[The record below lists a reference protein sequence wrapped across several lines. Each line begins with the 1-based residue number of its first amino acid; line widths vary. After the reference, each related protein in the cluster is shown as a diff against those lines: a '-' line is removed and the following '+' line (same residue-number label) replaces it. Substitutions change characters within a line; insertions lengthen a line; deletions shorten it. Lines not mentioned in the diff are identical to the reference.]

1 MGGMTKN
8 ITINTPEHIDSIDGI
23 QIEQTITQPE
33 DLELG
38 HVKVGDATALTYSN
52 LAVVIILLGSLVLFR
67 RLTK

>member
-1 MGGMTKN
+1 MTKN

-23 QIEQTITQPE
+23 QIEQTITQPA

-38 HVKVGDATALTYSN
+38 PVNVGDTTALTYSN
-52 LAVVIILLGSLVLFR
+52 GAVVIILLGALVLFR

>member
-1 MGGMTKN
+1 MTKN

-23 QIEQTITQPE
+23 QIEQTITQPA

-38 HVKVGDATALTYSN
+38 PVKVGDTTTLTYSN
-52 LAVVIILLGSLVLFR
+52 AAVVIILLGALVVFR